1 MGLLPFTA
9 MASQAER
16 LPRSRP
22 SADCIVFDPP
32 CKLNGTP
39 TGEVDERYGVH
50 VVSSWEDRM
59 RIIDDGI
66 VACCK
71 VTRRHLLVGR
81 KRLFTRRN

>member
-1 MGLLPFTA
+1 
-9 MASQAER
+9 
-16 LPRSRP
+16 
-22 SADCIVFDPP
+22 
-32 CKLNGTP
+32 
-39 TGEVDERYGVH
+39 VDERYGVH